1 MKYKVHKK
9 YYSCGSVSVCGRTA
23 YSQEHSK
30 ESWKGV
36 DCKDCLRLKKTQKE
50 PLRGKSLGDKQKEDK
65 MKDKIKELF
74 KKYKEGYFPEEEDCE
89 ICEFTIPIL
98 ELLEEDIIRLLS

>member
-50 PLRGKSLGDKQKEDK
+50 QSNEKEN
-65 MKDKIKELF
+65 KE
-74 KKYKEGYFPEEEDCE
+74 
-89 ICEFTIPIL
+89 
-98 ELLEEDIIRLLS
+98 

>member
-50 PLRGKSLGDKQKEDK
+50 QKENK
-65 MKDKIKELF
+65 Q
-74 KKYKEGYFPEEEDCE
+74 
-89 ICEFTIPIL
+89 
-98 ELLEEDIIRLLS
+98 